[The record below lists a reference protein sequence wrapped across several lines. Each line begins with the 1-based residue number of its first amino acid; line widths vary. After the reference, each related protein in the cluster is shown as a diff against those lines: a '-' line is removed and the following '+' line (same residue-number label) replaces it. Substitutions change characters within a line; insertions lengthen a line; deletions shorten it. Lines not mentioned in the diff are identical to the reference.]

1 MGARQLPAFTPFKS
15 DPFDRQ
21 LGDCLSWRQR
31 IREMRPGGEMGH
43 FMEKEFVDGYEAY
56 VESLIAKI
64 LKKIRDRRPWK

>member
-1 MGARQLPAFTPFKS
+1 
-15 DPFDRQ
+15 
-21 LGDCLSWRQR
+21 
-31 IREMRPGGEMGH
+31 MRPGGEMGH